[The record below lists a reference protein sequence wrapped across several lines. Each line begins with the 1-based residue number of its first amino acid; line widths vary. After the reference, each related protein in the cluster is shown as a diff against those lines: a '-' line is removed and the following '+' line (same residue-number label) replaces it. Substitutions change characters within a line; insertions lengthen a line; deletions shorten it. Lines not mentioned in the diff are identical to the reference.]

1 MIISHISEAN
11 ILAKIKEYNKIV
23 YSDFIILCGEEA
35 YIDYHLLIAL
45 LNKEKI
51 KFCGG
56 IFPKVIYNN
65 ECFKDKVLLLPVNF
79 EQEPTLVSGLD
90 DGEIQIP
97 SSLKSINSNSLF
109 ILNDGLSN
117 WISKFVFRLYDEIGS
132 DHHVFGSGAG
142 FSSFKR
148 ENCLFTHEGFFM
160 DVAIIVPISNNITQS
175 TRHGWKPIA
184 GPYIATRTSA
194 NLLEELNWKPAYT
207 VCKSILE
214 SQENTTI
221 DADNYYK
228 YAKRYPF
235 GIRRSNSEYLIRD
248 PVNLESETSIRFGAE
263 IPSNSVLYLMNSAD
277 NDMLKAGSEACKE
290 VISQCE
296 NPLFMFVADCISR
309 TWILNERFLEELDN
323 INDAAREIDLTVYGV
338 YSMGEI
344 SSSNGGLLDY
354 HHKTIVVSVVEKA

>member
-1 MIISHISEAN
+1 MIISRPTEYN
-11 ILAKIKEYNKIV
+11 ILTEIIKYKKSFNA
-23 YSDFIILCGEEA
+23 DFIILCGENVE
-35 YIDYHLLIAL
+35 IDYHKLIDI
-45 LNKEKI
+45 LNSESI
-51 KFCGG
+51 NFCGG
-56 IFPKVIYNN
+56 IFPKVIYKNQSY
-65 ECFKDKVLLLPVNF
+65 CDHVLILPVKFGKTPSVVLGLDNGDV
-79 EQEPTLVSGLD
+79 QIPSGLD
-90 DGEIQIP
+90 SKTG
-97 SSLKSINSNSLF
+97 KSLF

-117 WISKFVFRLYDEIGS
+117 WISKFVFHLYDELGS
-132 DHHVFGSGAG
+132 NHHVFGSGAG

-148 ENCLFTHEGFFM
+148 ENCLFCHEGFFM